1 MVVLAQSPSGLDR
14 LVTSINDPINAFAWG
29 WPTILLISFTG
40 ILLMVGLGFMPI
52 LRLPYGVRM
61 MLSKPD
67 QAGEGDITPF
77 QALMT
82 SLAATVGTGNIA
94 GVATAIAIG
103 GPGAVFWMWLIAFFG
118 IATKYAE
125 AVLAVHYR
133 EVDELGNHVGGPMY
147 YIRNG
152 LGPRWMWLAGLFA
165 LFGML
170 AGFGIGNGVQCFEV
184 SSALLT
190 LGIPRAYTAVVLGV
204 LVFAVIIGG
213 VRRISEVASAVVPFM
228 AIAYVLACLII
239 LLANISA
246 LPEAFGSIFANA
258 FTGKAA
264 ATGTLTQV
272 ILMGFKRGIFSNEAG
287 LGSAPI
293 AHAAARTNDP
303 VRQGTVAMLGT
314 FIDTMIICTL
324 TSLVILVSGAMD
336 GVLSGSEL
344 SIAAF
349 NQGMNGSGVVVTLGL
364 LIFAFTTVLGW
375 SFYGE
380 RCTEYLFGVRAILP
394 FRMVWVVVV
403 VVGCLVG
410 DRGVV
415 WGVADTLNGL
425 MAIPNLIALL
435 LLSGTVFQLSRNY
448 FNRSVETAD

>member
-1 MVVLAQSPSGLDR
+1 MIFSVAPSGIDS
-14 LVTSINDPINAFAWG
+14 LVNSINAPINAFAWG
-29 WPTILLISFTG
+29 WPTVGLISVTG
-40 ILLMVGLGFMPI
+40 LFLMVGLGFMPI
-52 LRLPYGVRM
+52 LRLRYGARM
-61 MLSKPD
+61 LLTRQEKV
-67 QAGEGDITPF
+67 AEGDITPF

-94 GVATAIAIG
+94 GVAGAIALG

-147 YIRNG
+147 YISKG
-152 LGPRWMWLAGLFA
+152 LGPQWAWLGGLFA

-184 SSALLT
+184 SSALSG
-190 LGIPRAYTAVVLGV
+190 LGVPREITAIVLGV

-213 VRRISEVASAVVPFM
+213 VRRISRAASAIVPFM
-228 AIAYVLACLII
+228 AIAYLIGCVFI
-239 LLANISA
+239 LLANASKLDTVIE
-246 LPEAFGSIFANA
+246 LIFSNA

-264 ATGTLTQV
+264 ASGTLVQV
-272 ILMGFKRGIFSNEAG
+272 VLMGFKRGIFSNEAG

-293 AHAAARTNDP
+293 AHAAARTDDP

-314 FIDTMIICTL
+314 FIDTMVICTL
-324 TSLVILVSGAMD
+324 TAFVILVSGVYD
-336 GVLSGSEL
+336 GGLSGSEL

-349 NQGMNGSGVVVTLGL
+349 NQAVAGSGWIVTLGL
-364 LIFAFTTVLGW
+364 MVFAFTTVLGW

-380 RCTEYLFGVRAILP
+380 RCTEYLFGVKGILP
-394 FRMVWVVVV
+394 FRVVWVSVVV
-403 VVGCLVG
+403 IGSLVG

-435 LLSGTVFQLSRNY
+435 LLSGTVFKLT
-448 FNRSVETAD
+448 RSYHFS

>member
-1 MVVLAQSPSGLDR
+1 MSVPSSAADNFDRVVTA
-14 LVTSINDPINAFAWG
+14 INGPVSSFAWG
-29 WPTILLISFTG
+29 WPTVGLISITG
-40 ILLMVGLGFMPI
+40 VLLMVGLRFMPI

-61 MLSKPD
+61 MLAPSD
-67 QAGEGDITPF
+67 QQAEGDISSF

-94 GVATAIAIG
+94 GVAGAIAIG

-133 EVDELGNHVGGPMY
+133 EVDDLGHHVGGPMY
-147 YIRNG
+147 YISKG
-152 LGPRWMWLAGLFA
+152 LGPRWVWLGGVFA

-184 SSALLT
+184 SSALLG
-190 LGIPRAYTAVVLGV
+190 LGVPREVTAVVLGV

-213 VRRISEVASAVVPFM
+213 VRRISKAASAIVPFM

-239 LLANISA
+239 LLANIGSVGD
-246 LPEAFGSIFANA
+246 AFASIFSNA
-258 FTGKAA
+258 FTGQAA
-264 ATGTLTQV
+264 ATGTLT
-272 ILMGFKRGIFSNEAG
+272 A
-287 LGSAPI
+287 
-293 AHAAARTNDP
+293 
-303 VRQGTVAMLGT
+303 
-314 FIDTMIICTL
+314 
-324 TSLVILVSGAMD
+324 LVILVSGIA
-336 GVLSGSEL
+336 GGGLSGSEL

-349 NQGMNGSGVVVTLGL
+349 NEALAGSGWIVTFGL
-364 LIFAFTTVLGW
+364 LVFAFTTVLGW

-380 RCTEYLFGVRAILP
+380 RCTEYLFGVKAILP
-394 FRMVWVVVV
+394 FRGVWVAVVV
-403 VVGCLVG
+403 IGSLVG

-435 LLSGTVFQLSRNY
+435 LLSGTV
-448 FNRSVETAD
+448 VELTRRYRFPDASESSN

>member
-1 MVVLAQSPSGLDR
+1 MIFSVAPSGIDS
-14 LVTSINDPINAFAWG
+14 LVNSINAPINAFAWG
-29 WPTILLISFTG
+29 WPTVGLISVTG
-40 ILLMVGLGFMPI
+40 LFLMVGLGFMPI
-52 LRLPYGVRM
+52 LRLRYGARM
-61 MLSKPD
+61 LLTRQEKV
-67 QAGEGDITPF
+67 AEGDITPF

-94 GVATAIAIG
+94 GVAGAIALG

-147 YIRNG
+147 YISKG
-152 LGPRWMWLAGLFA
+152 LGPQWAWLGGLFA

-184 SSALLT
+184 SSALSG
-190 LGIPRAYTAVVLGV
+190 LGVPREITAIVLGV

-213 VRRISEVASAVVPFM
+213 VRRISRAASAIVPFM
-228 AIAYVLACLII
+228 AIAYLIGCVFI
-239 LLANISA
+239 LLANASK
-246 LPEAFGSIFANA
+246 LDTVVELIFSNA

-264 ATGTLTQV
+264 ASGTLVQV
-272 ILMGFKRGIFSNEAG
+272 VLMGFKRGIFSNEAG

-293 AHAAARTNDP
+293 AHAAARTDDP

-314 FIDTMIICTL
+314 FIDTMVICTL
-324 TSLVILVSGAMD
+324 TAFVILVSGVYD
-336 GVLSGSEL
+336 GGLSGSEL

-349 NQGMNGSGVVVTLGL
+349 NQAVAGSGWIVTLGL
-364 LIFAFTTVLGW
+364 MVFAFTTVLGW

-380 RCTEYLFGVRAILP
+380 RCTEYLFGVKGILP
-394 FRMVWVVVV
+394 FRVVWVSVVV
-403 VVGCLVG
+403 IGSLVG

-435 LLSGTVFQLSRNY
+435 LLSGTVFKLT
-448 FNRSVETAD
+448 RSYRFS